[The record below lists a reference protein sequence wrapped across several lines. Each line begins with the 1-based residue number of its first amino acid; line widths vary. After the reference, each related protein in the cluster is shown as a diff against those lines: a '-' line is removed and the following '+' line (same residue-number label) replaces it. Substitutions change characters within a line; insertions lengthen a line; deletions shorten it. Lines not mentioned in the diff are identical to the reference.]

1 MVQERSFNLLEV
13 ENFSRKLSKNIFKS
27 ELVLLK
33 GDLGSG
39 KTTIIRFLIKYIFL
53 LNKESPPKIIPSPSY
68 PILQSYELKNFII
81 HHYDFYRINK
91 ISEIIEI
98 GFEENIQDNI
108 TFIEWPELIL
118 PMISNYK
125 YCTINVSILDNDK
138 RKINYY

>member
-1 MVQERSFNLLEV
+1 M
-13 ENFSRKLSKNIFKS
+13 
-27 ELVLLK
+27 
-33 GDLGSG
+33 
-39 KTTIIRFLIKYIFL
+39 
-53 LNKESPPKIIPSPSY
+53 
-68 PILQSYELKNFII
+68 
-81 HHYDFYRINK
+81 IN
-91 ISEIIEI
+91 EIVEI